1 MALPWPASRNEQ
13 LAALWPAYSAT
24 EIAAMMTAEGF
35 TVSRNAVIG
44 RAHRVLNGTGKPAS
58 LPWSDEASEILRVN
72 WRTHSSAKIADM
84 LAAIGDPR
92 TAASVMTKA
101 RREGLTEKRNDEGR
115 KYPVVKHARIR
126 KPNGGGRLAN
136 KLRAG
141 TFGKLPRKP
150 KEASPVPDEPKS
162 RDLTILTLNL
172 GQCRWPHG
180 DGPILFCGAPT
191 DGSTYCTHHH
201 ARAYQ
206 PPESQGRT
214 NRNVRYLM
222 RHA

>member
-1 MALPWPASRNEQ
+1 MWTDARIEELKTLWVDHTAAEIAEKFGVSRNSIIGKIHRETFGYAGNNRAAKPWPA
-13 LAALWPAYSAT
+13 
-24 EIAAMMTAEGF
+24 
-35 TVSRNAVIG
+35 
-44 RAHRVLNGTGKPAS
+44 
-58 LPWSDEASEILRVN
+58 EAIEILHAH
-72 WRTHSSAKIADM
+72 WKTHSSAKIAEM
-84 LAAIGDPR
+84 LAAIGDIR
-92 TAASVMTKA
+92 TAAAVMTQA
-101 RREGLTEKRNDEGR
+101 RRLGLSESRSDGRR

-126 KPNGGGRLAN
+126 KANDGGRLAN

-141 TFGKLPRKP
+141 TFGKASP
-150 KEASPVPDEPKS
+150 KAKERAPVPDEPKS
-162 RDLTILTLNL
+162 RDLTILTLNI

-214 NRNVRYLM
+214 NSNVRYLM